1 MKLFTHKLFGRWLV
15 AIALAVLVIALG
27 LQIFGLPA
35 YRYHGEEL
43 AVPEF
48 LELVEAGYELNCV
61 QTPPGSLWDR
71 LRLAGT
77 YTCFDTAEEAADFGN
92 SLN

>member
-1 MKLFTHKLFGRWLV
+1 MKLLTHRMAGRWLAV
-15 AIALAVLVIALG
+15 IALAVLVIALG
-27 LQIFGLPA
+27 LQVFGLPT

-61 QTPPGSLWDR
+61 QTPPASLWGR

-77 YTCFDTAEEAADFGN
+77 YTCFDSAEEAADFGN

>member
-1 MKLFTHKLFGRWLV
+1 MKLLTHRMAGRWLAV
-15 AIALAVLVIALG
+15 IALAVLVIALG
-27 LQIFGLPA
+27 LQIFSLPA

-48 LELVEAGYELNCV
+48 MDMVETGQELHCV
-61 QTPPGSLWDR
+61 QTPPADFWGG

-77 YTCFDTAEEAADFGN
+77 YTCFDSAEEAADFGN